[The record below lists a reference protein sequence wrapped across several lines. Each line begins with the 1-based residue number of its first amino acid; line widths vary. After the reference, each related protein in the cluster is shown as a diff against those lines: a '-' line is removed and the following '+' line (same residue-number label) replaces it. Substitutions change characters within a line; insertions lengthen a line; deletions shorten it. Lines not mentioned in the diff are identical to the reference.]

1 MSDPSGVAREK
12 RDEEVNAPKK
22 RRLLIGILIVTA
34 IAVVA
39 TGLLVAQGGFGG
51 GHGSFDQVLF
61 VLSLPWSMVP
71 WPEPFTTNDFTWLV
85 VLPFFLN
92 LAVVAVL
99 SSVGRGQVI
108 WETPL

>member
-1 MSDPSGVAREK
+1 
-12 RDEEVNAPKK
+12 VNITK
-22 RRLLIGILIVTA
+22 RRFLIGILIVSA

-39 TGLLVAQGGFGG
+39 TGLFIAQGGFGG

-61 VLSLPWSMVP
+61 VLALPWSMVP
-71 WPEPFTTNDFTWLV
+71 WPELFTSNDFTWLV

-99 SSVGRGQVI
+99 SSLGRGQVQI
-108 WETPL
+108 SRTR